1 MKHTATC
8 SRNSRYLKLFWLNN
22 FEMWERLSA
31 GEMHFPLVD
40 REREEYFYA
49 IKRGLYVF
57 LEQKNY
63 RKCQ

>member
-1 MKHTATC
+1 
-8 SRNSRYLKLFWLNN
+8 
-22 FEMWERLSA
+22 MWERLSA

-63 RKCQ
+63 RKCQLSKD